1 VAEIDAGKLLLGQC
15 VLNFLMVIQQDVERD
30 RFGVV
35 RDFQPDNLRRMA
47 CNQRAFLKIRIAADD
62 DEAIILCVLPD
73 FRIALALQARRLAM
87 SRGKQFAEKGRCV
100 STNFRR
106 AAVSSDSQ
114 GIQVVLTVCRKGEAG
129 ADIR

>member
-1 VAEIDAGKLLLGQC
+1 
-15 VLNFLMVIQQDVERD
+15 MVIQQDVERD

-47 CNQRAFLKIRIAADD
+47 CNQRAFLKIRIAAND

-73 FRIALALQARRLAM
+73 FRIALALQIQARRLAM
-87 SRGKQFAEKGRCV
+87 SRGKQFAGKGRCV

-106 AAVSSDSQ
+106 AAVSSHSQ
-114 GIQVVLTVCRKGEAG
+114 GTQVVLTICRKGEAG